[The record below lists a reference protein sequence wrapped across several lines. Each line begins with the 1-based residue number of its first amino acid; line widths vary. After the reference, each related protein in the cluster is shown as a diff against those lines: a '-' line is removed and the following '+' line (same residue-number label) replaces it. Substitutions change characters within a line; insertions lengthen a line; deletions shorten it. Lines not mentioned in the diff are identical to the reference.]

1 MSDSG
6 TPQARLSREKA
17 LSAMA
22 ALCARSEQ
30 CEYDLRRKMQSRG
43 VSQADADAVI
53 EYLYENRFL
62 DTDRYAGA
70 YVRDKLRHSRRG
82 RIKLR
87 LMLGAKHIPSHA
99 VKKAL
104 ATIDETEYA
113 DILASLVETASRTY
127 DPASSDGR
135 AHIMR
140 RLYARGF
147 EPGLISSAI
156 SEWRSSHS

>member
-53 EYLYENRFL
+53 EYLYENRVL
-62 DTDRYAGA
+62 DTDR
-70 YVRDKLRHSRRG
+70 
-82 RIKLR
+82 
-87 LMLGAKHIPSHA
+87 
-99 VKKAL
+99 
-104 ATIDETEYA
+104 
-113 DILASLVETASRTY
+113 
-127 DPASSDGR
+127 
-135 AHIMR
+135 
-140 RLYARGF
+140 
-147 EPGLISSAI
+147 
-156 SEWRSSHS
+156 